1 MVKLYIDISTFMD
14 SRQKTSGMTPKVPV
28 IPAIFWRPVV
38 RLPDGESNFSSKYH
52 ILNSHI

>member
-1 MVKLYIDISTFMD
+1 MVKLYINISTFMD